1 MVKDLIKLAD
11 NLDKSGHAGF
21 ADKVDRIILSFS
33 SLETDA
39 QKISAQIAAKVNEM
53 KMTDGRARRG
63 STGFGMGSTV
73 IIVGYSGSEG
83 GIPGN
88 AGDTTAKSISAVD
101 AAIEALGLTG
111 KASTT
116 EAEQDKISGYGS
128 VVDSAPPSARPA
140 SYQVDLVYLSMKE

>member
-11 NLDKSGHAGF
+11 NLDKSGYTRLANE
-21 ADKVDRIILSFS
+21 VDVLISSF
-33 SLETDA
+33 ETDA
-39 QKISAQIAAKVNEM
+39 QKVSAQIAEKVNEM
-53 KMTDGRARRG
+53 RMTNGRARRG
-63 STGFGMGSTV
+63 ATGFGVGSTV

-83 GIPGN
+83 GSPGS
-88 AGDTTAKSISAVD
+88 AGDTTAKSRSAVD

-111 KASTT
+111 KVSTT
-116 EAEQDKISGYGS
+116 EAEQYKISGYGS

>member
-11 NLDKSGHAGF
+11 NLDKSGHAGV
-21 ADKVDRIILSFS
+21 ADKVDQIIS

-53 KMTDGRARRG
+53 KMTNGRARRG

-88 AGDTTAKSISAVD
+88 AGDTTAKSRSAVD

-111 KASTT
+111 KVSTT

-128 VVDSAPPSARPA
+128 VVDTDPPPSSARPA
-140 SYQVDLVYLSMKE
+140 SYQVDLVYLSMK